1 MELILVTQSIGD
13 VTKYEIYTA
22 IALITIILI
31 SVLWREELEYRR
43 QNRVEVKTI
52 IVPHPLP
59 DSTHKGYLGKR
70 KLNPKY
76 WNKKYEDNLK
86 FYSLAS
92 NGV

>member
-1 MELILVTQSIGD
+1 MELILVTQCIGD

-43 QNRVEVKTI
+43 QNQVEVKTI

-59 DSTHKGYLGKR
+59 DSTRNGYLGKR
-70 KLNPKY
+70 KTNPKY

-92 NGV
+92 NDV

>member
-1 MELILVTQSIGD
+1 MTR
-13 VTKYEIYTA
+13 YEIYTA
-22 IALITIILI
+22 ITLITIILI
-31 SVLWREELEYRR
+31 SVLWREELEYKRH
-43 QNRVEVKTI
+43 NRVEVKTI

-59 DSTHKGYLGKR
+59 DSTRKGYLGKR

-92 NGV
+92 NDV